1 MKFVAEYDKGLA
13 EESVR
18 ISYRSLVTYRVAIMF
33 WALRSH
39 HERRLPGIGQGRLS
53 RELTDAMCIAA
64 DSLIYQKLAS

>member
-39 HERRLPGIGQGRLS
+39 HERRLPGIG
-53 RELTDAMCIAA
+53 
-64 DSLIYQKLAS
+64 